1 MRWASIYKAFCLTSS
16 YKADSFLEILLYNNG
31 FFITVNFI
39 SPQISPIGAEV
50 CGNLRETKGRDILL
64 EMVWFTMGKGY
75 TTINLSG
82 DYVVR
87 QRRVASIFTSP
98 RHHLCYRHERAAYAN
113 YTKTYTDHTGRSYHT
128 LLNSQRG
135 TLG

>member
-16 YKADSFLEILLYNNG
+16 YKADSFLEISLYNNG

-39 SPQISPIGAEV
+39 FPQISPIGAEV
-50 CGNLRETKGRDILL
+50 YGNLWNLRETKGRDILL

-82 DYVVR
+82 DYEVR
-87 QRRVASIFTSP
+87 QRRVA
-98 RHHLCYRHERAAYAN
+98 
-113 YTKTYTDHTGRSYHT
+113 
-128 LLNSQRG
+128 
-135 TLG
+135 